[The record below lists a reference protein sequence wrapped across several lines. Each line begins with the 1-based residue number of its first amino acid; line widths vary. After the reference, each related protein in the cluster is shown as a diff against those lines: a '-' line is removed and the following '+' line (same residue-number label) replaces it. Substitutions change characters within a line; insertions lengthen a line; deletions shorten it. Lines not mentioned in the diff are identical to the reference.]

1 MKEKSERHNYER
13 KRDNRERERERE
25 RRRAFD
31 KTGVCVCW
39 REEAT

>member
-13 KRDNRERERERE
+13 KRDNTERERERE
-25 RRRAFD
+25 RRAFD